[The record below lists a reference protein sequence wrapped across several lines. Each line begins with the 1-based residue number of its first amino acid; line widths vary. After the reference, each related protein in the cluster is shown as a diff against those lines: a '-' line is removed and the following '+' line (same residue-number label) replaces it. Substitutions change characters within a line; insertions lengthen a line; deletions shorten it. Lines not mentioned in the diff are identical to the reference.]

1 MTGRSLERWRLCPLV
16 ASPRLGLPNSSRTTT
31 SCAMLTDNSLL
42 RFIMRRSRDGD
53 RRLDVY
59 AQAEQDQSRHDER
72 SSDHRDE
79 RPYMGVRQP
88 RIVNRVFVRSI
99 HELCFCTFPDD
110 FALT

>member
-1 MTGRSLERWRLCPLV
+1 MTTRRFPAPWSAEV
-16 ASPRLGLPNSSRTTT
+16 QPNST
-31 SCAMLTDNSLL
+31 SCVTRTDSRLL
-42 RFIMRRSRDGD
+42 AFIMRTSRDGD
-53 RRLDVY
+53 RRLNVY

-88 RIVNRVFVRSI
+88 RVVSRVFVRSI

-110 FALT
+110 LALT

>member
-1 MTGRSLERWRLCPLV
+1 VTILYSAPQDGQMKGIGS
-16 ASPRLGLPNSSRTTT
+16 
-31 SCAMLTDNSLL
+31 DLL
-42 RFIMRRSRDGD
+42 IVQREENAVG
-53 RRLDVY
+53 RLDVY

-88 RIVNRVFVRSI
+88 RVVSRVFVRSI

-110 FALT
+110 LALT